1 MWQYWKSSP
10 LTNKKTPG
18 SDSSRPLCPWT
29 MSSGPNQSWHQ
40 RIRACGLGKIFQL
53 RLFGHDVSRESLYW
67 HVGPGGVVLPRQ
79 QLAVHRSVAVRR
91 SSSEHLCVSLQPL
104 IPKNFSEKI
113 RKRFLLSGQRC
124 DCQILVNGEIVLVAL
139 FVESMASEYLTHGTW
154 TWRVPNS
161 IVGNPFAPA

>member
-67 HVGPGGVVLPRQ
+67 HVGPGGGGSPETAVGRTPLSRRPAVVQWTP
-79 QLAVHRSVAVRR
+79 
-91 SSSEHLCVSLQPL
+91 LCVSPTFNSKELQW
-104 IPKNFSEKI
+104 KNKKTFSSI
-113 RKRFLLSGQRC
+113 RPTLWLS
-124 DCQILVNGEIVLVAL
+124 IFGEIVLVAL
-139 FVESMASEYLTHGTW
+139 FVESMASEYSTHGTW

>member
-1 MWQYWKSSP
+1 MWFGENIS
-10 LTNKKTPG
+10 TPIIW
-18 SDSSRPLCPWT
+18 SR
-29 MSSGPNQSWHQ
+29 
-40 RIRACGLGKIFQL
+40 
-53 RLFGHDVSRESLYW
+53 RLSRESVLARW
-67 HVGPGGVVLPRQ
+67 AGGVVLPRQ

-104 IPKNFSEKI
+104 IPKNFSERI
-113 RKRFLLSGQRC
+113 RKRFLLSGKRC
-124 DCQILVNGEIVLVAL
+124 DCQILVNGEIVLFAL